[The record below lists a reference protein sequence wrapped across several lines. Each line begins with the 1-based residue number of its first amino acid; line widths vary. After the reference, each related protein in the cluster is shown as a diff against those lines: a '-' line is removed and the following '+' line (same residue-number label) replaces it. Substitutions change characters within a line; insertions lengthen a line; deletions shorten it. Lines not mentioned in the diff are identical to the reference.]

1 MWPGSSLFSCTAIS
15 TSWTVCNTRDTVGKT
30 SRLFSVWLQ
39 GDLELD
45 LSLYLE
51 GSLVLFNGLSHILF
65 SVGLDDLEKLSL
77 ANFFFTG
84 SGLLDFKRLS
94 LAFSVLTW
102 SCNFQFSF
110 LCCHFYSS
118 CVVLLWICFLSSS
131 LLVLDYWILIQKN
144 ILICLYMKCKM
155 KLLKKMSLMK
165 SFLCNFWTLSGG
177 VGKTRLSKKKRNTNI
192 FNESIF
198 LSISSVA

>member
-1 MWPGSSLFSCTAIS
+1 MYDNLLALSIGKVSFLKLFAGDFDLVRPFLVAQLPVLLELVATPETLDFFMFDCM
-15 TSWTVCNTRDTVGKT
+15 
-30 SRLFSVWLQ
+30 

-94 LAFSVLTW
+94 LAFFVLTW
-102 SCNFQFSF
+102 SCNFHFFF

-165 SFLCNFWTLSGG
+165 SFLCDHFYPFFHCAT
-177 VGKTRLSKKKRNTNI
+177 
-192 FNESIF
+192 F
-198 LSISSVA
+198 

>member
-1 MWPGSSLFSCTAIS
+1 MILKSFLLQTSSLQVLDY
-15 TSWTVCNTRDTVGKT
+15 WTLKG
-30 SRLFSVWLQ
+30 F
-39 GDLELD
+39 
-45 LSLYLE
+45 
-51 GSLVLFNGLSHILF
+51 
-65 SVGLDDLEKLSL
+65 
-77 ANFFFTG
+77 
-84 SGLLDFKRLS
+84 LLHTCPLN
-94 LAFSVLTW
+94 SVLTC
-102 SCNFQFSF
+102 SCNFHFFF

-177 VGKTRLSKKKRNTNI
+177 VGKTRLSKKKKKEYEYI
-192 FNESIF
+192 
-198 LSISSVA
+198 